1 MFTTRN
7 TGSKWNMIKYF
18 SEYSHGTLDLTGTQ
32 IFGWFKLDK
41 SVADY
46 NGPNGGRTEL
56 IKWARKA
63 ATDNGVD
70 LSLFFS
76 TIVCCNRWKDIGSV
90 GSGAVSQGPL
100 TLNPQLLGHEMG
112 HVYGMNHSRGSVGH
126 HERGQRLYRIRCR
139 VRPDRPWRQ
148 CLQHEVTQLARR
160 ITSLESKLQ
169 F

>member
-1 MFTTRN
+1 MTTPWAVILCKFTDGDDEPFPLQRYKDMFTTSN

-18 SEYSHGTLDLTGTQ
+18 SGTHDTLDLTGTQ

-70 LSLFFS
+70 PPLAPSLPQPLEGH
-76 TIVCCNRWKDIGSV
+76 RIGGRESYRRDHAQ
-90 GSGAVSQGPL
+90 S
-100 TLNPQLLGHEMG
+100 QLLGRDG
-112 HVYGMNHSRGSVGH
+112 PCLRMNHSASTAQPPTTWIVDIMSG
-126 HERGQRLYRIRCR
+126 
-139 VRPDRPWRQ
+139 
-148 CLQHEVTQLARR
+148 
-160 ITSLESKLQ
+160 
-169 F
+169 